1 MHNHI
6 FFFTDRESINAQ
18 SKDDHEGW
26 HMVQVDTENV
36 KSMYECVGI
45 DVEWKRRVREAYY
58 YASLGNAAV
67 VQPSRWTRI
76 PPISG

>member
-1 MHNHI
+1 
-6 FFFTDRESINAQ
+6 
-18 SKDDHEGW
+18 
-26 HMVQVDTENV
+26 MVQVDTENV